1 MFSFSTSKRISTIL
15 VALGVGLCIVGCAAE
30 TETEESAAAEETSL
44 GEVSSAL
51 PLAAVSMTGATFG
64 SLMGT
69 GAVGTSAVGAGGT
82 TLGAG
87 NFGTRTTVGG
97 GLSTGTGTVGTG
109 ISTGS
114 SFGTGPISTSSSFG
128 TGPISTSSSFG
139 TGPISTSTSF
149 DTGPVTFDN
158 AGGSTMSISSGTGMT
173 PVISS
178 CLGADC
184 L

>member
-1 MFSFSTSKRISTIL
+1 MFSFSTSKRVSTIL
-15 VALGVGLCIVGCAAE
+15 VALGFGLGLLGCAAE
-30 TETEESAAAEETSL
+30 TETEERAAADETSL

-51 PLAAVSMTGATFG
+51 PIEAFSMTGATFG

-69 GAVGTSAVGAGGT
+69 GAIGVGAEGAS
-82 TLGAG
+82 LGAG
-87 NFGTRTTVGG
+87 NFGTRTTIGG
-97 GLSTGTGTVGTG
+97 GLTTGTGTVGTG

-114 SFGTGPISTSSSFG
+114 SFDTGPISTSSSFG
-128 TGPISTSSSFG
+128 TGPISTGTSFG
-139 TGPISTSTSF
+139 TGPIGTSTSF

-158 AGGSTMSISSGTGMT
+158 AGGSMMSISSGTGMA

-184 L
+184 F